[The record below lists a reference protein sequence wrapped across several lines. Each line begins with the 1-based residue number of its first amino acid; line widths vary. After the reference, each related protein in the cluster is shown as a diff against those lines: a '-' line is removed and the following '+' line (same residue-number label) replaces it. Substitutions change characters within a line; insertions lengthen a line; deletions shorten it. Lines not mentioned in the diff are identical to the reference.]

1 VCRTNLA
8 SDHYALGDPAT
19 ARELDTETLRRSRE
33 VFDDDHPSTLAC
45 AANLAMDLR
54 ALGDTDEAATLHTDT
69 HERLSRKLG
78 SSHPA
83 VRLAADW
90 EHRADCD
97 IDPMPL

>member
-1 VCRTNLA
+1 
-8 SDHYALGDPAT
+8 
-19 ARELDTETLRRSRE
+19 
-33 VFDDDHPSTLAC
+33 
-45 AANLAMDLR
+45 MDLR
-54 ALGDTDEAATLHTDT
+54 ALGHIDEATTLHTDT

-83 VRLAADW
+83 VAQSADW